1 MTTGGAGSWWRE
13 DAPSSG
19 STLSH
24 GGHRRGFDRKDVAC
38 RVRHRRHPGRA
49 LHRRRRGPD
58 LRGAAPVKPAQPQLK
73 RTLGSPALFGIVQ
86 GFIAASIYFSTGL
99 VAERAFGLTWMV
111 FLAGGLLFAV
121 VVPCYVE
128 GASLH
133 QERGGATVIARYAF
147 NELVSFIAG
156 WAICLD
162 YLILGALCA
171 FAGTDYL
178 GVFWHGFD
186 DGFPEFGIGAAIV
199 LYVALVAIRG
209 GDPKRFERA
218 AVLVLGDLVLQLVVV
233 GLGLALLFDPAV
245 LTHPYAIAGKP
256 SVEDIV
262 FAFPLVL
269 VAFSGID
276 ASSGLAGQ
284 VAIGRR
290 GLRRLIGVRLL
301 AALVPY
307 LGIALIASSVL
318 PQTNGA
324 YTEAPLIGVVNAF
337 EQPWLRDPLKY
348 LVAVSAVVILV
359 NAAQAAMLGL
369 SRLGYALAVN
379 RQIPSFVGKLHP
391 TRATPVGII
400 GFGAFTAICL
410 LIPADLEFLAAI
422 CAFGATI
429 AFTIVGL
436 SVCRLRYKE
445 PDRDRPYKMPFN
457 VRVRGAELPIPV
469 VLCVVMSYTAFVGLL
484 VEHGDARWMG
494 ILGMACGLTLYL
506 GYRTSQGKPVFK
518 RITVPEA
525 ALTRRTAEAEF
536 GSILVPVLGT
546 PLDDDIVQT
555 AGRLAAEENED
566 REEGATIEAIWVFEV
581 PMSLPLDTRVPD
593 AELRRARAALKR
605 AKAVGEEYEGV
616 EVQTAVVRARK
627 AGQAIVREA
636 KRRGV
641 EAVVLAAEE
650 PTRVGG
656 GLRLGGK
663 PGLHDTSVGE
673 TTRHVI
679 NKATCRVILTAP
691 PAKRRLD
698 PMVPIPSEPPLPLG
712 HAVGVSDPDAAR

>member
-1 MTTGGAGSWWRE
+1 VSH
-13 DAPSSG
+13 PS
-19 STLSH
+19 
-24 GGHRRGFDRKDVAC
+24 
-38 RVRHRRHPGRA
+38 
-49 LHRRRRGPD
+49 
-58 LRGAAPVKPAQPQLK
+58 QLK
-73 RTLGSPALFGIVQ
+73 RQLGSPALFGIVQ
-86 GFIAASIYFSTGL
+86 GFIAASIYFSLGL
-99 VAERAFGLTWMV
+99 VAERAFGLTWAV

-121 VVPCYVE
+121 IVPCYVE

-147 NELVSFIAG
+147 NELMSFIAG

-162 YLILGALCA
+162 YLILVALCA
-171 FAGTDYL
+171 FASTDYL
-178 GVFWHGFD
+178 AVFWDGFD
-186 DGFPEFGIGAAIV
+186 HGLAEFGIAAAIV
-199 LYVALVAIRG
+199 LFVALLAVRG
-209 GDPKRFERA
+209 GGPRRYERV
-218 AVLVLGDLVLQLVVV
+218 AVLVLGDLVLQLLVLV
-233 GLGLALLFDPAV
+233 LGLALLFNFDV
-245 LTHPYAIAGKP
+245 LTAPNSIAGTP
-256 SVEDIV
+256 RIEDVV

-318 PQTNGA
+318 PQTNGDF
-324 YTEAPLIGVVNAF
+324 TEAPLIGVVDAF
-337 EQPWLRDPLKY
+337 EQDWLREPLKY
-348 LVAVSAVVILV
+348 LVAISALVILV

-379 RQIPSFVGKLHP
+379 RQIPSFVGSLHP

-400 GFGAFTAICL
+400 AFGAVTAICL

-457 VRVRGAELPIPV
+457 VRVRGAELPIPGL
-469 VLCVVMSYTAFVGLL
+469 LCVALSYTAFIALL

-494 ILGMACGLTLYL
+494 ILWMGAGITLYL
-506 GYRTSQGKPVFK
+506 GYRTSQDKPIFK

-525 ALTRRTAEAEF
+525 ALTRRAAEVEF

-546 PLDDDIVQT
+546 PLDDDIMQT
-555 AGRLAAEENED
+555 AGRLAAEE
-566 REEGATIEAIWVFEV
+566 REEGEEEASIEAIWVFEV
-581 PMSLPLDTRVPD
+581 PLTLPLDARVPD
-593 AELRRARAALKR
+593 AELKRARKALAR
-605 AKAVGEEYEGV
+605 AKAVGEEYNGV
-616 EVQTAVVRARK
+616 TVATAVVRARK

-636 KRRGV
+636 RRRGV
-641 EAVVLAAEE
+641 EAIVLAAEE

-673 TTRHVI
+673 TTRYVI

-691 PAKRRLD
+691 PAARTLD
-698 PMVPIPSEPPLPLG
+698 PMGPTPAEAPLPLG
-712 HAVGVSDPDAAR
+712 HSLAVTDGVSDPAAAR